1 MKVKDLLNY
10 LINHEEEGFSLEDD
24 VKVRMYLNEDTKE
37 GRRGDHVDYK
47 ECEPVGGWSGVEDE
61 SVLNLIIHETE
72 GAHWTY
78 EKEEKK

>member
-1 MKVKDLLNY
+1 
-10 LINHEEEGFSLEDD
+10 
-24 VKVRMYLNEDTKE
+24 
-37 GRRGDHVDYK
+37 VDYK

-78 EKEEKK
+78 EKEEKN